1 MSKRKNPYQKGD
13 RVVTSGQGRTANW
26 PGVEIGTVT
35 LVFGNSVEVH
45 FDGIAFGHQMYLDEI
60 APAPDF
66 YYARWRA
73 PQAWCLGVAGGR
85 PIYTDCADCGAPDA
99 IIHGCLKDK
108 WGDTALVLLPGGVTS
123 PQMGPIGKPAVFCA
137 ACFAR
142 RLAEAFDPTPVVSRR
157 VYFGP
162 PTNFELPKT
171 GQD

>member
-13 RVVTSGQGRTANW
+13 RVVTSGGGRTAKW

-66 YYARWRA
+66 YHARWTA
-73 PQAWCLGVAGGR
+73 PQAWYLGVAGGR
-85 PIYTDCADCGAPDA
+85 PIYADCADCGAPDA

-108 WGDTALVLLPGGVTS
+108 WGDTALVLLPGGVTA
-123 PQMGPIGKPAVFCA
+123 PPGGPLGKPAVFCE

-157 VYFGP
+157 AYFGP
-162 PTNFELPKT
+162 PTSVELPKT
-171 GQD
+171 GKD